1 MPTDP
6 NDPINT
12 LMPNTGQ
19 TAPPASKSADD
30 NDDNIAGFNST
41 PSESNVWPGKPPFGE
56 PSFSDE
62 SLTKKVE
69 NVQAE
74 TPGTT
79 LPDTEV
85 VKPEISVEK
94 PPVHETRPIPETT
107 TEVKADKPD
116 VPEEVVEELNKVQ
129 TNVVNKTD
137 EPEQLHA
144 VSTIADSLT
153 KLADDEEEDFIQEVI
168 KEHQT

>member
-19 TAPPASKSADD
+19 TAPPAGKSADD

-74 TPGTT
+74 TPGTYPIIYWT
-79 LPDTEV
+79 SFETFRGEASRASV
-85 VKPEISVEK
+85 IVSSVKKSKFNFPE
-94 PPVHETRPIPETT
+94 
-107 TEVKADKPD
+107 
-116 VPEEVVEELNKVQ
+116 
-129 TNVVNKTD
+129 
-137 EPEQLHA
+137 
-144 VSTIADSLT
+144 
-153 KLADDEEEDFIQEVI
+153 
-168 KEHQT
+168 